1 MICCDSPNSLLSS
14 VLLFAFYGRK
24 SRHRLSNL
32 PDEGQRGD
40 LRGAGFSLQGMCSQ
54 QTLSAT
60 VMQNKSLKDRVE
72 WNTGLMGTSHTFV
85 CEVGKYW
92 PNVPRNV
99 LQVWVMILGL
109 AERQASFQTTATI
122 REKKQCSACS
132 QSRETPFLIGVR
144 CCSLMWCVF
153 QARKQHDRASQPDS
167 ERKVIS
173 ELNVWGKLFQNLW
186 AFIAGE
192 VVLTF
197 CESWRPAWEGP
208 PSTVCVVCGVC
219 VDEGRKQIAVHHTK
233 DKHVHLRHHFTPL
246 GDYQSNNPWVLIGF

>member
-72 WNTGLMGTSHTFV
+72 WNTGLMGTSHTF
-85 CEVGKYW
+85 CMWGWE
-92 PNVPRNV
+92 
-99 LQVWVMILGL
+99 ILTQC
-109 AERQASFQTTATI
+109 AQECFTSVSNDSRTCREASFQTTATI
-122 REKKQCSACS
+122 RGKKQCSACS
-132 QSRETPFLIGVR
+132 QSRETLFLIGVR

-153 QARKQHDRASQPDS
+153 QARKQHDRASQPGS

-197 CESWRPAWEGP
+197 LWIMEAS
-208 PSTVCVVCGVC
+208 
-219 VDEGRKQIAVHHTK
+219 
-233 DKHVHLRHHFTPL
+233 LRGAT
-246 GDYQSNNPWVLIGF
+246 